1 MKLTI
6 SDFEELLG
14 AKGTLPEVCIRTIE
28 ECDFS
33 YKRLTPLK
41 RDKAIIR
48 VLNALKSDLE
58 KAGAHRLNRWEDG
71 WSENLNEFIS
81 SGYNPT
87 ALIPKFVRRNEL
99 IRLRGEYI
107 QPIAPNFETNFVIVL
122 RNYLFSNYFSHVPAI
137 YEFGC
142 GTGHN
147 LMALA
152 ELFPDKRLYG
162 FDWTEVS
169 TQIIDLLKE
178 KKRLKI
184 SGGRFDLFSP
194 DQNLKLENGAGVFTI
209 GTLEQA
215 GRQYTPFLEWLLA
228 QPFSVC
234 INIETLYETY
244 DRNQLFDYL
253 AADYLEKRN
262 YLRGF
267 LEKLQTLERE
277 KRIEILQVQRT
288 FGSFYHDGYS
298 YTAWKKV

>member
-14 AKGTLPEVCIRTIE
+14 PKGPLPEVCIRTIE
-28 ECDFS
+28 KCDFS
-33 YKRLTPLK
+33 YKRLTPVK

-58 KAGAHRLNRWEDG
+58 KAGAHRLKRWEDG

-81 SGYNPT
+81 SGYNAS
-87 ALIPKFVRRNEL
+87 ALIPKFVRKNEL

-107 QPIAPNFETNFVIVL
+107 QPIDPNFETNFVIVL
-122 RNYLFSNYFSHVPAI
+122 RNYLFSNYFSDVPAV

-147 LMALA
+147 LLACA

-162 FDWTEVS
+162 FDWTEAS
-169 TQIIDLLKE
+169 TRIIDLLKE
-178 KKRLKI
+178 KKGLKI

-194 DQNLKLENGAGVFTI
+194 DRNLKLENRAGVFTI
-209 GTLEQA
+209 GTLEQS
-215 GRQYTPFLEWLLA
+215 GVQYTPFLDWLLD
-228 QPFSVC
+228 QPFSIC

-253 AADYLEKRN
+253 AANYLEKRN

-267 LEKLQTLERE
+267 LEKLQILERE

-298 YTAWKKV
+298 YIAWKKV